1 MSGGP
6 QIFRASLCPL
16 LAHIQP
22 QSQTQMLTYP
32 ESGMDKEW
40 EAVIAVLHGL
50 GPVWDDFMK
59 EVNLGVVG
67 LGSW

>member
-1 MSGGP
+1 
-6 QIFRASLCPL
+6 
-16 LAHIQP
+16 
-22 QSQTQMLTYP
+22 MLTYP

-67 LGSW
+67 LGSWWTWRRFSASKGEVAHAWPGGGAG